1 MRRNS
6 NGRADTVPLSAIRH
20 ILSVIDG
27 GEQWEIKQV
36 ISTEIKRVHRHGI
49 ISERAKHT
57 K

>member
-1 MRRNS
+1 VRRNS

-27 GEQWEIKQV
+27 GEQWEIRQV
-36 ISTEIKRVHRHGI
+36 IKTEINRVHRHGV
-49 ISERAKHT
+49 ISERARHT